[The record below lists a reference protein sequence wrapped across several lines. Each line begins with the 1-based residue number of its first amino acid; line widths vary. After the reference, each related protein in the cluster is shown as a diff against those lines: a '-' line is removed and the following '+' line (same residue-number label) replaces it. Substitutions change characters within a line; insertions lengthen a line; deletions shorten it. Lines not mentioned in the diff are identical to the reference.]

1 MKFQLDLKKLAK
13 ENEAFRTVLD
23 TGKFA
28 QLVLMALPK
37 GEHIG
42 EEVHDT
48 TDQIFYFVDGKGEF
62 MIDGKWQ
69 PIEKGEACFVP
80 AGLIHDIRNIGTA
93 PLKLFTVYAP
103 PMHQEGLIQ
112 KTKPEEHTAVRR

>member
-1 MKFQLDLKKLAK
+1 MKFHLDLKKLAK

-23 TGKFA
+23 TGKSA
-28 QLVLMALPK
+28 QLVLMSLPK

-42 EEVHDT
+42 EEIHDT

-62 MIDGKWQ
+62 MIDGKWE

-80 AGLIHDIRNIGTA
+80 AGLSHDIRNIGTE

-103 PMHQEGLIQ
+103 PMHPEGLIQ
-112 KTKPEEHTAVRR
+112 KIKPEEHAALRR